1 MSITHTILKALINY
15 IWWGALAALVCQC
28 TLDMTITGTF
38 VWNFISNDLLKMN
51 NTELQER
58 AAQITQAQM
67 FSRGVFV
74 TIGTGVF
81 FGCFCVYF
89 DVRQLYQEESRDKKR
104 DQLTL
109 SHLRL
114 SENIS
119 ADRPVRISIDPED
132 TIINQLLSYHA
143 DQQHIGHMMGDH
155 CHQTLD
161 QWAVQNSAANR
172 QIEEQRL
179 TRSAILD
186 LKELV
191 SELLTEMRFKESRY

>member
-1 MSITHTILKALINY
+1 MSITHTVLKALINY

-89 DVRQLYQEESRDKKR
+89 DVRQLYQEESRDRKR
-104 DQLTL
+104 EQLTL

-114 SENIS
+114 SESIS

-132 TIINQLLSYHA
+132 TIMNQLLSFHA
-143 DQQHIGHMMGDH
+143 DQQHIGHVMGDH
-155 CHQTLD
+155 CHQTVD
-161 QWAVQNSAANR
+161 QWAVQNLAANR

-191 SELLTEMRFKESRY
+191 SDLLTEMRFKESRY